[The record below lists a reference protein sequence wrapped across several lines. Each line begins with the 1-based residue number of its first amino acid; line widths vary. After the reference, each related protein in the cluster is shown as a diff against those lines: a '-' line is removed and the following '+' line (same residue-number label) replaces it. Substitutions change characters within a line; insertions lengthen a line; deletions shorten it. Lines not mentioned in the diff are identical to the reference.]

1 MGETKFTFYNHILS
15 GNKLWTF
22 TFGLL
27 NFLEEWPCGFKINGW
42 FQGCL
47 SFFFF
52 SCVGTKAP
60 PAAKMSW
67 LTVFRP
73 SVVKQMSTETFADLM
88 IKSKLSACG
97 GSTAMRQLSPIY

>member
-42 FQGCL
+42 FQG
-47 SFFFF
+47 
-52 SCVGTKAP
+52 
-60 PAAKMSW
+60 
-67 LTVFRP
+67 
-73 SVVKQMSTETFADLM
+73 
-88 IKSKLSACG
+88 
-97 GSTAMRQLSPIY
+97 

>member
-1 MGETKFTFYNHILS
+1 MDGSKVD
-15 GNKLWTF
+15 
-22 TFGLL
+22 
-27 NFLEEWPCGFKINGW
+27 
-42 FQGCL
+42 CL
-47 SFFFF
+47 FFFL
-52 SCVGTKAP
+52 VWAPRPP
-60 PAAKMSW
+60 PAAKMPW